1 MSPSPI
7 ALPGMLFVF
16 AFALF
21 FFHVLALLS
30 QEPSLV
36 SSLDRRQAKNVNEG
50 HPGNDTIGLVAI
62 SC

>member
-1 MSPSPI
+1 MSPFPI

-21 FFHVLALLS
+21 FHVLALLS
-30 QEPSLV
+30 QKLSLV
-36 SSLDRRQAKNVNEG
+36 SSLDRRQARNVNEG
-50 HPGNDTIGLVAI
+50 HSGNDTIGLVAI